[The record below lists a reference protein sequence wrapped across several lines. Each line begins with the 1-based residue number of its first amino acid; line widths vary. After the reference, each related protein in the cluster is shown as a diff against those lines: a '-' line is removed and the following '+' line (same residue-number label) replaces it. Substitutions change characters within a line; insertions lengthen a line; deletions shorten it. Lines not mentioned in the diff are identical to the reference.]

1 MFGIGVIEL
10 LVGVALIVLVAY
22 LIRRAGSR

>member
-1 MFGIGVIEL
+1 MFGIGIGEL
-10 LVGVALIVLVAY
+10 LVFLALIALVAF